1 MFEGMDVELLTQD
14 RKEQVLVDAETEI
27 ARLRAVQLD
36 VLEDLD
42 RCQVATADGCR
53 SLSEWTTA
61 RLDLHPDTA
70 KSLVRTMRRTVE
82 RPDLRDGLATGDFS
96 FDRLEALSRIPD
108 DVGLLEHLDVA
119 GVRREAANRGSDQ
132 RRRRIPDRF

>member
-1 MFEGMDVELLTQD
+1 MDLDLHSQD
-14 RKEQVLVDAETEI
+14 QKERILVDAESEI
-27 ARLRAVQLD
+27 ARLRGVQLD

-61 RLDLHPDTA
+61 RLDVHPDTA

-82 RPDLRDGLATGDFS
+82 RPDLRAALAAGEIT
-96 FDRLEALSRIPD
+96 FDRLEALSRIPE
-108 DVGLLEHLDVA
+108 DVGFLEHLDVA
-119 GVRREAANRGSDQ
+119 GVRREAANRA
-132 RRRRIPDRF
+132 RITAEDEYRTARD